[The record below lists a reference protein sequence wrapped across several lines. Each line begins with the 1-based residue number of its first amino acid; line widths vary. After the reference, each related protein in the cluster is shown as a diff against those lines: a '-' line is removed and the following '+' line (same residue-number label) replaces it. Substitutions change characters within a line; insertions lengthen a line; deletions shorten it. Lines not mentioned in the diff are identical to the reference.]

1 MTGPE
6 VWMGFDFGRRRIGV
20 AVAQT
25 LTGEARALTTVT
37 AVGERPDVEKIM
49 ALIKEWCPTGLV
61 VGLPVNADGSEHD
74 VTRSARRF
82 GNRLANDTR
91 LPVHWIDERL
101 SSHAAEER
109 LLERGTRLNTRNRG
123 AIDAEAA
130 SVILET
136 WLAERPKPMQESDT

>member
-1 MTGPE
+1 
-6 VWMGFDFGRRRIGV
+6 MGFDFGRRRIGV

-25 LTGEARALTTVT
+25 LTGQARALTTVT

-49 ALIKEWCPTGLV
+49 ALIKEWQPTGLV

-109 LLERGTRLNTRNRG
+109 LLERGTRLNTHNRG
-123 AIDAEAA
+123 VIDAEAA
-130 SVILET
+130 AVILET
-136 WLAERPKPMQESDT
+136 WLTERD